1 MEELM
6 WHVTLCPIR
15 LQEGK
20 MKKKRKLW
28 NSRSDSVGVWESCLL
43 SIFVPISSNQE
54 NERLH
59 FLLSH
64 SFKCTLTN

>member
-1 MEELM
+1 M

-20 MKKKRKLW
+20 MKKKKRKLW

-54 NERLH
+54 NERLVA
-59 FLLSH
+59 FPFI
-64 SFKCTLTN
+64 SFFQMYSN